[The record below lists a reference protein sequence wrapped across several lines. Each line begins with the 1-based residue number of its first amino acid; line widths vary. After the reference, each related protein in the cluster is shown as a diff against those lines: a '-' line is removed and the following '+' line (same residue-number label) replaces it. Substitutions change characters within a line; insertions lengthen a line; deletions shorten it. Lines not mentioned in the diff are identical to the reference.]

1 VTSLVE
7 LRVLEGPNLYFPRAA
22 VKLTLDVSTIT
33 EAGEEAVLRFARR
46 IGLRTPRP
54 GAPGSGFRQRFA
66 LRAVERLVRAIAAEA
81 GTRRLAVRVRAT
93 SDPDVVIVAFPW
105 RNRGRAQALGEAVA
119 HALDAL
125 PTPDV
130 EEAVS
135 AAAAE
140 VAAAPRGDRPGTI
153 TPTIPVVAVTG
164 TNGKTTTSRMI
175 AHVARTSGLVVGWS
189 NTDGIYRD
197 GVLVEAGD
205 YSGPSGAGRAL
216 GLDGVQ
222 LAVTETARGGILL
235 KGIGISRNDVSVV
248 TNVTADHLG
257 LQGIDTVDQ
266 LAEVKSVV
274 PRITRKDGWSV
285 LNGDDPRVLAMRSVI
300 SARPWIFSRDPDS
313 PAVREVLTDGGR
325 ATTVIDGWITVLAP
339 GADPDPLVEL
349 VDVPM
354 TLAGLSRFNIE
365 NALAAASAA
374 LAIGLPR
381 DAVVTGLTT
390 FLPDAEHNPGRMNF
404 FSLLDGDGRSVSVV
418 MDLAHNEAGLEALL
432 EIMSG
437 VRRPGAR
444 LLLGLGAVGDRTDE
458 LIDALGEI
466 GAKGSDVVAIGHKEW
481 YLRGRTMDEIDALL
495 RAGAARVG
503 VTDIDT
509 YTTEVA
515 CLAALVERAEPGD
528 VVGLMCHAERQ
539 EAYDWIAEHGG
550 TPDSPEVLS
559 QKVRAAQ
566 G

>member
-1 VTSLVE
+1 
-7 LRVLEGPNLYFPRAA
+7 
-22 VKLTLDVSTIT
+22 
-33 EAGEEAVLRFARR
+33 
-46 IGLRTPRP
+46 
-54 GAPGSGFRQRFA
+54 
-66 LRAVERLVRAIAAEA
+66 
-81 GTRRLAVRVRAT
+81 
-93 SDPDVVIVAFPW
+93 
-105 RNRGRAQALGEAVA
+105 
-119 HALDAL
+119 
-125 PTPDV
+125 
-130 EEAVS
+130 
-135 AAAAE
+135 
-140 VAAAPRGDRPGTI
+140 
-153 TPTIPVVAVTG
+153 
-164 TNGKTTTSRMI
+164 
-175 AHVARTSGLVVGWS
+175 
-189 NTDGIYRD
+189 
-197 GVLVEAGD
+197 
-205 YSGPSGAGRAL
+205 
-216 GLDGVQ
+216 
-222 LAVTETARGGILL
+222 
-235 KGIGISRNDVSVV
+235 VV

-374 LAIGLPR
+374 LAVGLAR
-381 DAVVTGLTT
+381 EAVVAGLTS
-390 FLPDAEHNPGRMNF
+390 FRPDAEHNPGRMNF
-404 FSLLDGDGRSVSVV
+404 FSLPAGDGQSVSVV

-539 EAYDWIAEHGG
+539 EAYDWIAAHGG

-566 G
+566 R

>member
-1 VTSLVE
+1 MTSLVE

-33 EAGEEAVLRFARR
+33 EAGDETVLRFARR
-46 IGLRTPRP
+46 IGLRTTRP

-66 LRAVERLVRAIAAEA
+66 LRAVERLVRAIAS
-81 GTRRLAVRVRAT
+81 GGGHRRLAVRVRPT
-93 SDPDVVIVAFPW
+93 SDPDVVVVAFPW
-105 RNRGRAQALGEAVA
+105 RNRGRAQALGQAVA

-140 VAAAPRGDRPGTI
+140 VARPRPVATRPGTI

-175 AHVARTSGLVVGWS
+175 AHIARTSGLVVGWS
-189 NTDGIYRD
+189 NTDGIYLD

-222 LAVTETARGGILL
+222 FAVTETARGGILL

-339 GADPDPLVEL
+339 GADPRPARRARRRADDAGRAVPLQHRE
-349 VDVPM
+349 
-354 TLAGLSRFNIE
+354 R
-365 NALAAASAA
+365 
-374 LAIGLPR
+374 PR
-381 DAVVTGLTT
+381 
-390 FLPDAEHNPGRMNF
+390 RC
-404 FSLLDGDGRSVSVV
+404 
-418 MDLAHNEAGLEALL
+418 
-432 EIMSG
+432 
-437 VRRPGAR
+437 VRRPR
-444 LLLGLGAVGDRTDE
+444 DRP
-458 LIDALGEI
+458 
-466 GAKGSDVVAIGHKEW
+466 
-481 YLRGRTMDEIDALL
+481 
-495 RAGAARVG
+495 RA
-503 VTDIDT
+503 
-509 YTTEVA
+509 
-515 CLAALVERAEPGD
+515 P
-528 VVGLMCHAERQ
+528 
-539 EAYDWIAEHGG
+539 
-550 TPDSPEVLS
+550 TPWSRD
-559 QKVRAAQ
+559 
-566 G
+566 

>member
-1 VTSLVE
+1 
-7 LRVLEGPNLYFPRAA
+7 
-22 VKLTLDVSTIT
+22 
-33 EAGEEAVLRFARR
+33 
-46 IGLRTPRP
+46 
-54 GAPGSGFRQRFA
+54 
-66 LRAVERLVRAIAAEA
+66 
-81 GTRRLAVRVRAT
+81 
-93 SDPDVVIVAFPW
+93 
-105 RNRGRAQALGEAVA
+105 
-119 HALDAL
+119 
-125 PTPDV
+125 
-130 EEAVS
+130 
-135 AAAAE
+135 
-140 VAAAPRGDRPGTI
+140 
-153 TPTIPVVAVTG
+153 
-164 TNGKTTTSRMI
+164 
-175 AHVARTSGLVVGWS
+175 
-189 NTDGIYRD
+189 
-197 GVLVEAGD
+197 
-205 YSGPSGAGRAL
+205 
-216 GLDGVQ
+216 
-222 LAVTETARGGILL
+222 
-235 KGIGISRNDVSVV
+235 
-248 TNVTADHLG
+248 
-257 LQGIDTVDQ
+257 
-266 LAEVKSVV
+266 V

-325 ATTVIDGWITVLAP
+325 ATTVIDGWVTVLAP

-349 VDVPM
+349 AYVPM

-374 LAIGLPR
+374 LAIGLAR
-381 DAVVTGLTT
+381 DAVVRGLTS

-404 FSLLDGDGRSVSVV
+404 FSLPAGDGQSVSVV

>member
-1 VTSLVE
+1 MTSLVE

-46 IGLRTPRP
+46 IGLRTTRP

-66 LRAVERLVRAIAAEA
+66 LRAVERLVRSIAAEA
-81 GTRRLAVRVRAT
+81 GTRRLAVRVRPT

-105 RNRGRAQALGEAVA
+105 RNRGRAQALGQAVA

-140 VAAAPRGDRPGTI
+140 VAAAPRGDRPATI

-175 AHVARTSGLVVGWS
+175 AHIARTSGLVVGWS

-222 LAVTETARGGILL
+222 FAVTETARGGILL

-300 SARPWIFSRDPDS
+300 SAQPWIFSRDPDS

-374 LAIGLPR
+374 LATGLAR
-381 DAVVTGLTT
+381 DAVVRGLTS

-404 FSLLDGDGRSVSVV
+404 FSLPGEVSVV

>member
-1 VTSLVE
+1 
-7 LRVLEGPNLYFPRAA
+7 
-22 VKLTLDVSTIT
+22 
-33 EAGEEAVLRFARR
+33 
-46 IGLRTPRP
+46 
-54 GAPGSGFRQRFA
+54 
-66 LRAVERLVRAIAAEA
+66 
-81 GTRRLAVRVRAT
+81 
-93 SDPDVVIVAFPW
+93 
-105 RNRGRAQALGEAVA
+105 
-119 HALDAL
+119 
-125 PTPDV
+125 
-130 EEAVS
+130 
-135 AAAAE
+135 
-140 VAAAPRGDRPGTI
+140 
-153 TPTIPVVAVTG
+153 
-164 TNGKTTTSRMI
+164 
-175 AHVARTSGLVVGWS
+175 
-189 NTDGIYRD
+189 
-197 GVLVEAGD
+197 
-205 YSGPSGAGRAL
+205 
-216 GLDGVQ
+216 
-222 LAVTETARGGILL
+222 
-235 KGIGISRNDVSVV
+235 
-248 TNVTADHLG
+248 
-257 LQGIDTVDQ
+257 
-266 LAEVKSVV
+266 
-274 PRITRKDGWSV
+274 
-285 LNGDDPRVLAMRSVI
+285 
-300 SARPWIFSRDPDS
+300 
-313 PAVREVLTDGGR
+313 
-325 ATTVIDGWITVLAP
+325 
-339 GADPDPLVEL
+339 
-349 VDVPM
+349 M

-374 LAIGLPR
+374 LAIGLAR
-381 DAVVTGLTT
+381 DAVVRGLTS

-404 FSLLDGDGRSVSVV
+404 FSLPVGDGQSVSVV

>member
-1 VTSLVE
+1 MTSLVE

-33 EAGEEAVLRFARR
+33 EAGDEAVLRFARR
-46 IGLRTPRP
+46 IGLRTTRP
-54 GAPGSGFRQRFA
+54 GAAGSGFRQRFA
-66 LRAVERLVRAIAAEA
+66 LRAVERLVRAIAGEA
-81 GTRRLAVRVRAT
+81 GTRRLAVRVRPT
-93 SDPDVVIVAFPW
+93 SDPDVVVVAFPW
-105 RNRGRAQALGEAVA
+105 RNRGRARALGEAVA

-130 EEAVS
+130 EAAVS
-135 AAAAE
+135 RAAAE
-140 VAAAPRGDRPGTI
+140 VASAPRGDRPRTI

-235 KGIGISRNDVSVV
+235 KGIGITRNDVSVV

-274 PRITRKDGWSV
+274 PRITRADGWAV
-285 LNGDDPRVLAMRSVI
+285 LNGDDPRVLAMRAVI

-313 PAVREVLTDGGR
+313 PAVRDVLTDGGR

-339 GADPDPLVEL
+339 ATDPDPLVEL

-381 DAVVTGLTT
+381 DAVVAGLTS
-390 FLPDAEHNPGRMNF
+390 FRPDAEHNPGRMNF
-404 FSLLDGDGRSVSVV
+404 FSMPGEISVV

-432 EIMSG
+432 EIMAG

-444 LLLGLGAVGDRTDE
+444 LLLGLGAVGDRPDE

-481 YLRGRTMDEIDALL
+481 YLRGRTMREIDDLL

-509 YTTEVA
+509 YDTEVE
-515 CLAALVERAEPGD
+515 CLAALVARAQPGD

-539 EAYDWIAEHGG
+539 EAYYWIAEHGG
-550 TPDSPEVLS
+550 TPDSPETLS
-559 QKVRAAQ
+559 QKVRAAR